1 MTYECVSNRRVGRPE
16 KSPHSRWPSTACLCL
31 VALFA
36 IAPPALADKPRA
48 RDLGIP
54 FNGTPG
60 HNNAITD
67 VVGVTVGFTTIIADL
82 PQGKAVRTGVTAILP
97 RGRDTLDHPVFAGL
111 FSLNG
116 NGEMTGSHWV
126 EESGF
131 LEGPVMLTNTHSVGV
146 VRDATIAYRVKQ
158 GKPDASGYWWSLPVV
173 AETWDG
179 ELNDINGFH
188 ITPEHVTQAIDSAH
202 DGPVAEGNVGGG
214 TGMVCHEFK
223 CGTGTSSRT
232 ATVDDHAYTVGALV
246 QANYGVRSELR
257 VAGVPIGQ
265 FLKGDLPGRI
275 SKDNG
280 SIIIVL
286 ATDAPLLPHQLK
298 RLARRATMGL
308 ARNGSYSGNGSGDIF
323 IAFSTANAEANQS
336 TTVKSLT
343 MLGNDQLDPLF
354 LATADAVEEA
364 IINAMIAA
372 ETMTGS
378 DGYRAVAIDHQA
390 LRALLKRYGRLL
402 PTKN

>member
-146 VRDATIAYRVKQ
+146 VRDATIASRL
-158 GKPDASGYWWSLPVV
+158 AS
-173 AETWDG
+173 
-179 ELNDINGFH
+179 
-188 ITPEHVTQAIDSAH
+188 
-202 DGPVAEGNVGGG
+202 
-214 TGMVCHEFK
+214 
-223 CGTGTSSRT
+223 SSRSPSSRSARWRS
-232 ATVDDHAYTVGALV
+232 ATRDSSALTD
-246 QANYGVRSELR
+246 SSSSSSSL
-257 VAGVPIGQ
+257 VA
-265 FLKGDLPGRI
+265 
-275 SKDNG
+275 
-280 SIIIVL
+280 
-286 ATDAPLLPHQLK
+286 
-298 RLARRATMGL
+298 
-308 ARNGSYSGNGSGDIF
+308 
-323 IAFSTANAEANQS
+323 ST
-336 TTVKSLT
+336 
-343 MLGNDQLDPLF
+343 
-354 LATADAVEEA
+354 
-364 IINAMIAA
+364 
-372 ETMTGS
+372 
-378 DGYRAVAIDHQA
+378 R
-390 LRALLKRYGRLL
+390 
-402 PTKN
+402 